1 MASEFVDNDY
11 RDQVINNLLNIPE
24 NKVILK

>member
-1 MASEFVDNDY
+1 MASEFVENDY

>member
-11 RDQVINNLLNIPE
+11 RDQVINNLLNIPD
-24 NKVILK
+24 NKVISK